1 MNRSICSIPFVALFM
16 TILVVVP
23 ARAQHKETSTEL
35 KAKAKVSETAA
46 TKTALE
52 AVPGGKVT
60 VAELG
65 EEAGKVV
72 YTIDVKLEGVD
83 GVERIQVD
91 ATTGKVL
98 SHKHEKD
105 PDEVC

>member
-1 MNRSICSIPFVALFM
+1 MNRSTLAISFVALLM
-16 TILVVVP
+16 TVLAASP
-23 ARAQHKETSTEL
+23 ARAQHKETSAEL

-46 TKTALE
+46 TKVALE

-60 VAELG
+60 IAELG

-91 ATTGKVL
+91 ATTGKVV
-98 SHKHEKD
+98 SRKHEKD